1 MTGLIPQTDLW
12 VLFEVPYDGMTFF
25 MRIVGVLSG
34 VKPLWVVERVERAVG
49 FHVMVMSG
57 WRRAT

>member
-1 MTGLIPQTDLW
+1 
-12 VLFEVPYDGMTFF
+12 

-34 VKPLWVVERVERAVG
+34 VKPLWVVQKVERVDE